1 MFTFFSDTDLMILA
15 NVIEISGLVFIKHFK
30 YFYFTFPLQFM
41 TKIELL
47 FLIDDDPDDQH
58 VFAEALSEVDRSIS
72 LITASNGLE
81 ALTMLKNG
89 LPSLPDLIFL
99 DLNMPKMNGKQ
110 FLKEIKSS
118 SEFSKIPVV
127 IYSTSSAKFDIEES
141 FDLGAAN
148 FIVKPDSY
156 SELCRIVRAI
166 VA

>member
-1 MFTFFSDTDLMILA
+1 
-15 NVIEISGLVFIKHFK
+15 
-30 YFYFTFPLQFM
+30 M

-72 LITASNGLE
+72 LITASNALE
-81 ALTMLKNG
+81 ALNMLKNG
-89 LPSLPDLIFL
+89 LPNLPDLIFL

-118 SEFSKIPVV
+118 SDFSKIPVV
-127 IYSTSSAKFDIEES
+127 IYSTSSAKSDIEES

-148 FIVKPDSY
+148 FIVKPDNY
-156 SELCRIVRAI
+156 AELCRIVRSM
-166 VA
+166 VT